1 MFMVGAL
8 LRFGS
13 VAAWV
18 FHIIACMGDL
28 DLAFYWNA
36 MMGFVCCAFL
46 VFCFRKVAEIYSV
59 QNYSIKGMSSSGCL
73 GCDNK
78 PKLSSTLHDPFK
90 GQNNNAWK
98 TSKGSLS
105 EDFWTTSTVE
115 MENSAPQSHGSISS
129 TSTLIQLQDAYGAGS
144 SSKPSEF
151 VNHGLILWNQTRQKW
166 IGNKKPENRADELL
180 EPRLS
185 NDRGAPKLNLYHRY
199 ISMRHRF
206 LLGPS
211 HPRILMYFWLV
222 CKLSSPCENV
232 SLYLPWRRQPFSHE
246 GTSINW
252 NATYDSLLSSN
263 KPFRQPIP
271 LGEMVDFLVDIWE
284 LTEKS
289 KSRWWQLWVE
299 N

>member
-18 FHIIACMGDL
+18 FHIIACMG
-28 DLAFYWNA
+28 
-36 MMGFVCCAFL
+36 
-46 VFCFRKVAEIYSV
+46 
-59 QNYSIKGMSSSGCL
+59 GCL

-78 PKLSSTLHDPFK
+78 SKLSSTLHEPFK
-90 GQNNNAWK
+90 GQNNNPWK

-115 MENSAPQSHGSISS
+115 MENSALQSHGSISS
-129 TSTLIQLQDAYGAGS
+129 TSTLMHVQDAHGAGC

-151 VNHGLILWNQTRQKW
+151 INHGLILWNQTRQKW

-185 NDRGAPKLNLYHRY
+185 
-199 ISMRHRF
+199 
-206 LLGPS
+206 
-211 HPRILMYFWLV
+211 
-222 CKLSSPCENV
+222 
-232 SLYLPWRRQPFSHE
+232 
-246 GTSINW
+246 W

-284 LTEKS
+284 QEGMYD
-289 KSRWWQLWVE
+289 
-299 N
+299 